1 MNKKK
6 TVAPIKSL
14 ADIGKIKRHLLK
26 TQQYRNYLLFV
37 MGINVGL
44 RISDLLSLKISDVW
58 HNGKCVEAIVIREQ
72 KTKKYRTIALNGAT
86 EEAIERY
93 LGSLKTFN
101 EDDWLFK
108 SRKYGTPLTKQSA
121 HRIIN
126 QIMAD
131 CGIVGH
137 WGTHT
142 LRKTFAYQLYMANA
156 EQPMILEYLMKLLNH
171 SSQQITLA
179 YMGIEQQQL
188 NNLVEN
194 LNL

>member
-44 RISDLLSLKISDVW
+44 RISDLLSLRISDVW
-58 HNGKCVEAIVIREQ
+58 QNGKCVEAIVIREQ

-101 EDDWLFK
+101 ENDWLFK

>member
-44 RISDLLSLKISDVW
+44 RISDLLSLRISDVW

-93 LGSLKTFN
+93 LNSLKTFN

>member
-44 RISDLLSLKISDVW
+44 RISDLLSLRISDVW
-58 HNGKCVEAIVIREQ
+58 QNGKCVEAIVIREQ

>member
-44 RISDLLSLKISDVW
+44 RISDLLSLRISDVW
-58 HNGKCVEAIVIREQ
+58 QNGKCVEAIVIREQ

-93 LGSLKTFN
+93 LNSLKTFN
-101 EDDWLFK
+101 ENDWLFK

-126 QIMAD
+126 QTMAD

>member
-44 RISDLLSLKISDVW
+44 RISDLLSLRISDVW
-58 HNGKCVEAIVIREQ
+58 QNGKCVEAIVIREQ

-93 LGSLKTFN
+93 LNSLKTFN
-101 EDDWLFK
+101 ENDWLFK

>member
-44 RISDLLSLKISDVW
+44 RISDLLSLRISDVW

-101 EDDWLFK
+101 ENDWLFK

-131 CGIVGH
+131 CCIVGH

>member
-44 RISDLLSLKISDVW
+44 RISDLLSLRISDVW
-58 HNGKCVEAIVIREQ
+58 QNGECVGAIVLREQ

-93 LGSLKTFN
+93 LNSLKTFN
-101 EDDWLFK
+101 ENDWLFK
-108 SRKYGTPLTKQSA
+108 SRKNGNPLTKQSA

>member
-101 EDDWLFK
+101 ENDWLFK

>member
-6 TVAPIKSL
+6 TVSPIKSL

-44 RISDLLSLKISDVW
+44 RISDLLSLRISDVW
-58 HNGKCVEAIVIREQ
+58 QNGKCVEAIVIREQ

-101 EDDWLFK
+101 ENDWLFK
-108 SRKYGTPLTKQSA
+108 SRKNGTPLTKQSA

>member
-44 RISDLLSLKISDVW
+44 RISDLLSLRISDVW

-93 LGSLKTFN
+93 LGSLKTLN
-101 EDDWLFK
+101 ENDWLFK

>member
-44 RISDLLSLKISDVW
+44 RISDLLSLRISDVW

-101 EDDWLFK
+101 ENDWLFK

>member
-1 MNKKK
+1 
-6 TVAPIKSL
+6 
-14 ADIGKIKRHLLK
+14 
-26 TQQYRNYLLFV
+26 

-44 RISDLLSLKISDVW
+44 RISDLLSLRISDVW

-101 EDDWLFK
+101 ENDWLFK

-156 EQPMILEYLMKLLNH
+156 EQPMILEYL
-171 SSQQITLA
+171 IA
-179 YMGIEQQQL
+179 
-188 NNLVEN
+188 
-194 LNL
+194 

>member
-44 RISDLLSLKISDVW
+44 RISDLLSLRISDVW
-58 HNGKCVEAIVIREQ
+58 QNGKCVEAIVIREQ

-108 SRKYGTPLTKQSA
+108 SRKNGTPLTKQSA

>member
-44 RISDLLSLKISDVW
+44 RISDLLSLRISDVW

>member
-44 RISDLLSLKISDVW
+44 RISDLLSLRISDVW

-101 EDDWLFK
+101 ENDWLFK
-108 SRKYGTPLTKQSA
+108 SRKNGTPLTKQSA

>member
-26 TQQYRNYLLFV
+26 THQYRNYLLFV

-44 RISDLLSLKISDVW
+44 RISDLLSLRISDVW

-101 EDDWLFK
+101 ENDWLFK

>member
-44 RISDLLSLKISDVW
+44 RISDLLSLRISDVW
-58 HNGKCVEAIVIREQ
+58 QNGKCVEAIVIREQ

-93 LGSLKTFN
+93 LNSLKTFN

>member
-26 TQQYRNYLLFV
+26 TQQYRKYLLFV

-44 RISDLLSLKISDVW
+44 RISYLLSLRISDVW
-58 HNGKCVEAIVIREQ
+58 HNGKCVDAIVIREQ

-101 EDDWLFK
+101 ENDWLFK

-156 EQPMILEYLMKLLNH
+156 EQPMILEYLMKLLKILLKK
-171 SSQQITLA
+171 QEKREL
-179 YMGIEQQQL
+179 
-188 NNLVEN
+188 
-194 LNL
+194 